1 MEQTQTGYKSLKK
14 LAVLPGVNSAVTIT
28 TSLYEK
34 LKKKNAIIRASFDLA
49 EISFQTF
56 NNLIALPL
64 VEMLVANDKYFN
76 DSQRQ
81 KLGFNLTQSLYSC
94 KFNARLC
101 NINDFHYVYNYK
113 YGNCFQFNHDMKT
126 IFSNLNKLFTFFLKI
141 TL

>member
-34 LKKKNAIIRASFDLA
+34 LKNKNAIIRASFDLA

-64 VEMLVANDKYFN
+64 VEIAKNP
-76 DSQRQ
+76 S
-81 KLGFNLTQSLYSC
+81 
-94 KFNARLC
+94 KFR
-101 NINDFHYVYNYK
+101 
-113 YGNCFQFNHDMKT
+113 
-126 IFSNLNKLFTFFLKI
+126 TFFFPF
-141 TL
+141 